1 MLSILEGKYKMLYT
15 KEQIRETARAG
26 IISVKFTKKD
36 GSLRSMRCSLQEKY
50 LPPLMS
56 DAETTTKDNPDVL
69 AVWDIDVNGWRSFRI
84 DSVMSMTI
92 SLGTI
97 ND

>member
-1 MLSILEGKYKMLYT
+1 MLYT

-26 IISVKFTKKD
+26 VISVKFTKKD
-36 GSLRSMRCSLQEKY
+36 GSLRNMRCSLQEKY
-50 LPPLMS
+50 LPPLMN

-69 AVWDIDVNGWRSFRI
+69 AVWDIEAKGWRSFRI

-92 SLGTI
+92 SMERV